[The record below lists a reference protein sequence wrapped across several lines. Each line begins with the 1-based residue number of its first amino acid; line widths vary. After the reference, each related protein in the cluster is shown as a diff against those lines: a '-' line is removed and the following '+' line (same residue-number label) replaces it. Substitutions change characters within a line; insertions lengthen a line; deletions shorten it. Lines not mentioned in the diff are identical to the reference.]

1 VKKGYEAPSFAPF
14 ARLYAWWS
22 YFSYARL
29 HSNTLLLGSISVLR
43 PASLDFLMKRLEQIV
58 LSIEVI
64 GQSLQRTGRGVQ

>member
-1 VKKGYEAPSFAPF
+1 MKHLASLHLLDCMPGGVI
-14 ARLYAWWS
+14 
-22 YFSYARL
+22 SYARL

-43 PASLDFLMKRLEQIV
+43 PASLDFLMKRLERIV